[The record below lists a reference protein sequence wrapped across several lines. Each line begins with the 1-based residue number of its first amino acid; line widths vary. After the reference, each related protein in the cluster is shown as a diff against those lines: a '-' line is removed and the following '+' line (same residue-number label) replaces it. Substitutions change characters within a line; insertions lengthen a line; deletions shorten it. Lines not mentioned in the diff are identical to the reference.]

1 MDDDIRRLLS
11 KCEGF
16 DWDEHNTDKNRIKH
30 EVNFTE
36 CEESFFNKPLVAFND
51 VKHSECEH
59 RFYSLG
65 HSNEGR
71 LLFIV
76 FTLRDNKIRVIS
88 ARDMNKKEREAY
100 EKYEENS

>member
-59 RFYSLG
+59 RFYLLG

-71 LLFIV
+71 LLFLV
-76 FTLRDNKIRVIS
+76 FTLRDNKIMVIS
-88 ARDMNKKEREAY
+88 ARDMNKRKR
-100 EKYEENS
+100 SV